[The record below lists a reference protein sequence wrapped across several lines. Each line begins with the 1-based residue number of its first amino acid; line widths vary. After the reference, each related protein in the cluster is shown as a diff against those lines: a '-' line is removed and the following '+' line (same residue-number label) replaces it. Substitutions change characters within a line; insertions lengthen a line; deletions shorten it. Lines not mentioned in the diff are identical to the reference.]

1 MTRKRP
7 TATTWRHASLAL
19 STAPLATASIT
30 ATIPPTA
37 IAAAT
42 VAATP
47 NTTTPT
53 CAAITSAPAQPSTS
67 GHSGERSTRRR
78 EHLLYTRL
86 RVQVPT
92 EWCATG
98 LIERFSP

>member
-19 STAPLATASIT
+19 STAPAIATASIT

-37 IAAAT
+37 
-42 VAATP
+42 
-47 NTTTPT
+47 TPT

-78 EHLLYTRL
+78 KYLLYTRL